1 VYLARSWKDEFSMKK
16 FLIGTIITLL
26 ILAGLGYGLYVYGTN
41 TASEKIVD
49 DYTANLEDSG
59 QMDEVRTMIESD
71 PELLAMVEEAKV
83 ADRSTLPFTTK
94 GEATRILVKKL
105 GVSKMQD
112 LQAKAQSGQASK
124 EEILQVLQENLTEEE
139 MLALQKIA
147 YEEIY
152 NQ

>member
-1 VYLARSWKDEFSMKK
+1 MKK
-16 FLIGTIITLL
+16 FLIGTIITLM
-26 ILAGLGYGLYVYGTN
+26 ILAGLGYGLYIFGTN
-41 TASEKIVD
+41 TASEKVVD

-59 QMDEVRTMIESD
+59 QMNDIRTIIESD
-71 PELLAMVEEAKV
+71 PELLAMMEEAKA
-83 ADRSTLPFTTK
+83 ADPSTLPFTTK
-94 GEATRILVKKL
+94 GEATRVLVNKL
-105 GVSKMQD
+105 GVSKLKN
-112 LQAKAQSGQASK
+112 LQAKAQSGEASK

>member
-1 VYLARSWKDEFSMKK
+1 MKK
-16 FLIGTIITLL
+16 FLIGTIITLM
-26 ILAGLGYGLYVYGTN
+26 ILAGLGYGLYIFGTN

-59 QMDEVRTMIESD
+59 QMNDVRTMIESD
-71 PELLAMVEEAKV
+71 PELLAMMEEAKA
-83 ADRSTLPFTTK
+83 ADPSTLPFTTK
-94 GEATRILVKKL
+94 GEATRVLVNKL
-105 GVSKMQD
+105 GVSKLKN
-112 LQAKAQSGQASK
+112 LQAKAQSGEASK

>member
-1 VYLARSWKDEFSMKK
+1 MKK
-16 FLIGTIITLL
+16 FLIGITITLL

-59 QMDEVRTMIESD
+59 QMNVVRTMIESD
-71 PELLAMVEEAKV
+71 PELLAMMEEAKD
-83 ADRSTLPFTTK
+83 ADPSTLPFTTK
-94 GEATRILVKKL
+94 GEATRVLVNKL
-105 GVSKMQD
+105 GVSKLKN
-112 LQAKAQSGQASK
+112 LQAQAQSGEASK
-124 EEILQVLQENLTEEE
+124 EEILQVLKENLTEEE

-147 YEEIY
+147 YEEIF

>member
-1 VYLARSWKDEFSMKK
+1 MKK

-26 ILAGLGYGLYVYGTN
+26 ILAGLGYGLYVFGTN

-59 QMDEVRTMIESD
+59 QMNDVRTMIESD
-71 PELLAMVEEAKV
+71 PELLAMMEEAKA
-83 ADRSTLPFTTK
+83 ADPSTLPFTTK
-94 GEATRILVKKL
+94 GEATRVLVNKL
-105 GVSKMQD
+105 GVSKLKN
-112 LQAKAQSGQASK
+112 LQAKAKSGEASK

>member
-1 VYLARSWKDEFSMKK
+1 MKK
-16 FLIGTIITLL
+16 FLIGTIITLM
-26 ILAGLGYGLYVYGTN
+26 ILAGLGYGLYVFGTN

-49 DYTANLEDSG
+49 DYTADLENSG
-59 QMDEVRTMIESD
+59 QMNEVRTMIESD
-71 PELLAMVEEAKV
+71 PELLGMMEEAKA
-83 ADRSTLPFTTK
+83 ADPSTLPFTTK
-94 GEATRILVKKL
+94 GEATRVLVNKL
-105 GVSKMQD
+105 GVSKLKN
-112 LQAKAQSGQASK
+112 LQTKAQSGEASK

>member
-1 VYLARSWKDEFSMKK
+1 MKK
-16 FLIGTIITLL
+16 FLIGTFITLM
-26 ILAGLGYGLYVYGTN
+26 ILTGLGYGLYIFGTN

-59 QMDEVRTMIESD
+59 QMNDVRTMIESD
-71 PELLAMVEEAKV
+71 PELLAMMEEAKA
-83 ADRSTLPFTTK
+83 ADPSTLPFTTK
-94 GEATRILVKKL
+94 GEATRVLVNKL
-105 GVSKMQD
+105 GVSKLKN
-112 LQAKAQSGQASK
+112 LQAKAQSGEASK

>member
-1 VYLARSWKDEFSMKK
+1 M
-16 FLIGTIITLL
+16 
-26 ILAGLGYGLYVYGTN
+26 ILAALGYGLYVYGTN

-49 DYTANLEDSG
+49 DYTANLENSG
-59 QMDEVRTMIESD
+59 QMNDIRTMIESD
-71 PELLAMVEEAKV
+71 PELLAMKEEAKA
-83 ADRSTLPFTTK
+83 ADPSTLPFTTK
-94 GEATRILVKKL
+94 GEATRVLVNKL
-105 GVSKMQD
+105 GVSKLKN
-112 LQAKAQSGQASK
+112 LQVKAQSGEASK

>member
-1 VYLARSWKDEFSMKK
+1 MKK
-16 FLIGTIITLL
+16 FLIGTIITLM
-26 ILAGLGYGLYVYGTN
+26 ILAGLGYGLYIFGTN

-59 QMDEVRTMIESD
+59 QMNDVRTMIEDD
-71 PELLAMVEEAKV
+71 PELLAMMEEAKA
-83 ADRSTLPFTTK
+83 ADPSTLPFTTK
-94 GEATRILVKKL
+94 GEATRVLVNKL
-105 GVSKMQD
+105 GVSKLKN
-112 LQAKAQSGQASK
+112 LQAKAQSGEASE
-124 EEILQVLQENLTEEE
+124 EEILQVLKENLTEEE

>member
-1 VYLARSWKDEFSMKK
+1 MKK
-16 FLIGTIITLL
+16 FLIGTIITLM
-26 ILAGLGYGLYVYGTN
+26 ILAGLGYGLYIFGTN

-59 QMDEVRTMIESD
+59 QMNDIRTIIESD
-71 PELLAMVEEAKV
+71 PELLAMMEEAKA
-83 ADRSTLPFTTK
+83 ADPSTLPFTTK
-94 GEATRILVKKL
+94 GEATRVLVNKL
-105 GVSKMQD
+105 GVSKLKN
-112 LQAKAQSGQASK
+112 LQAKAQSGEASK

>member
-1 VYLARSWKDEFSMKK
+1 MKK
-16 FLIGTIITLL
+16 FLIGTIITLM
-26 ILAGLGYGLYVYGTN
+26 ILAGLGYGLYIFGTN

-59 QMDEVRTMIESD
+59 QMNNVRTMIESD
-71 PELLAMVEEAKV
+71 PELLAMMEEAKA
-83 ADRSTLPFTTK
+83 ADPSTLPFTTK
-94 GEATRILVKKL
+94 GEATRVLVNKL
-105 GVSKMQD
+105 GVSKLKN
-112 LQAKAQSGQASK
+112 LQAKAQSGEASK

>member
-1 VYLARSWKDEFSMKK
+1 MKK
-16 FLIGTIITLL
+16 FIIGTILTLM
-26 ILAGLGYGLYVYGTN
+26 ILAGLGYGLYVFGTN

-59 QMDEVRTMIESD
+59 QMNEVRTMIESD
-71 PELLAMVEEAKV
+71 PELLAMMEEAKA
-83 ADRSTLPFTTK
+83 ADPSTLPFTTK
-94 GEATRILVKKL
+94 GEATRVLVNKL
-105 GVSKMQD
+105 GVSKLKN
-112 LQAKAQSGQASK
+112 LQAQAQSGEASK
-124 EEILQVLQENLTEEE
+124 EEILQMLKENLTEEE

>member
-1 VYLARSWKDEFSMKK
+1 MKK
-16 FLIGTIITLL
+16 FLIGTIITLM
-26 ILAGLGYGLYVYGTN
+26 ILAGLGYGLYIFGTN

-59 QMDEVRTMIESD
+59 QMNDVRTMIEND
-71 PELLAMVEEAKV
+71 PELLAMMEEAKA
-83 ADRSTLPFTTK
+83 ADPSTLPFTTK
-94 GEATRILVKKL
+94 GEATRVLVNKL
-105 GVSKMQD
+105 GVSKLKN
-112 LQAKAQSGQASK
+112 LQAKAQSGEASM

>member
-1 VYLARSWKDEFSMKK
+1 MKK
-16 FLIGTIITLL
+16 FLIGTIITLM
-26 ILAGLGYGLYVYGTN
+26 ILAGLGYGLYIFGTN

-59 QMDEVRTMIESD
+59 QMNDIRTMIESD
-71 PELLAMVEEAKV
+71 PELLAMMEEAKA
-83 ADRSTLPFTTK
+83 ADPSTLPFTTK
-94 GEATRILVKKL
+94 GEATRVLVNKL
-105 GVSKMQD
+105 GVSKLKN
-112 LQAKAQSGQASK
+112 LQAKAQSGEASK

>member
-1 VYLARSWKDEFSMKK
+1 MKK
-16 FLIGTIITLL
+16 FLIGTIITLM
-26 ILAGLGYGLYVYGTN
+26 ILAGLGYGLYIFGTN

-59 QMDEVRTMIESD
+59 QMNDVRTMIEND
-71 PELLAMVEEAKV
+71 PELLAMMEEAKA
-83 ADRSTLPFTTK
+83 ADPSTLPFTTK
-94 GEATRILVKKL
+94 GEATRVLVNKL
-105 GVSKMQD
+105 GVSKLKN
-112 LQAKAQSGQASK
+112 LQAKAQSGEASK

>member
-1 VYLARSWKDEFSMKK
+1 MKK

-26 ILAGLGYGLYVYGTN
+26 ILAGLGYGLYVFGTN

-59 QMDEVRTMIESD
+59 QMNDVRTMIESD
-71 PELLAMVEEAKV
+71 PELLAMMEEAKA
-83 ADRSTLPFTTK
+83 ADPSTLPFTTK
-94 GEATRILVKKL
+94 GEATRVLVNKL
-105 GVSKMQD
+105 GVSKLKN
-112 LQAKAQSGQASK
+112 LQAKAQSGEASK
-124 EEILQVLQENLTEEE
+124 DEILQVLQENLTEEE

>member
-1 VYLARSWKDEFSMKK
+1 MKK
-16 FLIGTIITLL
+16 FLIGTIITLM
-26 ILAGLGYGLYVYGTN
+26 ILAGLGYGLYIFGTN

-59 QMDEVRTMIESD
+59 QMNDVRTMIESD
-71 PELLAMVEEAKV
+71 PELLAMMEEAKA
-83 ADRSTLPFTTK
+83 ADPNTLPFTTK
-94 GEATRILVKKL
+94 GEATRVLVNKL
-105 GVSKMQD
+105 GVSKLKN
-112 LQAKAQSGQASK
+112 LQAKAQSGEASK

>member
-1 VYLARSWKDEFSMKK
+1 MKK
-16 FLIGTIITLL
+16 FLIGTIITLM
-26 ILAGLGYGLYVYGTN
+26 ILAGLGYGLYVFGTN

-59 QMDEVRTMIESD
+59 QMNDVRTMIESD
-71 PELLAMVEEAKV
+71 PELLAMMEEAKA
-83 ADRSTLPFTTK
+83 ADPSTLPFTTK
-94 GEATRILVKKL
+94 GEATRVLVNKL
-105 GVSKMQD
+105 GVSKLKN
-112 LQAKAQSGQASK
+112 LQAKAQSGEASK

-152 NQ
+152 HQ

>member
-1 VYLARSWKDEFSMKK
+1 MKK
-16 FLIGTIITLL
+16 FLIGTIITLM
-26 ILAGLGYGLYVYGTN
+26 ILAGLGYGLYIFGTN

-59 QMDEVRTMIESD
+59 QMNDVRTMIESD
-71 PELLAMVEEAKV
+71 PELLAMMEEAKA
-83 ADRSTLPFTTK
+83 ADPSTLPFTTK
-94 GEATRILVKKL
+94 GEATRVLVNKL
-105 GVSKMQD
+105 GVSKLKN
-112 LQAKAQSGQASK
+112 LQAKAQSGEASK
-124 EEILQVLQENLTEEE
+124 EEILQVLKENLTEEE

>member
-1 VYLARSWKDEFSMKK
+1 MKK
-16 FLIGTIITLL
+16 FLIGTIITLM
-26 ILAGLGYGLYVYGTN
+26 ILAGLGYGLYIFGTN

-59 QMDEVRTMIESD
+59 QMNEVRTMIESD
-71 PELLAMVEEAKV
+71 PELLAMMEEAKA
-83 ADRSTLPFTTK
+83 ADPSTLPFTTK
-94 GEATRILVKKL
+94 GEATRVLVNKL
-105 GVSKMQD
+105 GVSKLKN
-112 LQAKAQSGQASK
+112 LQAKAQSGEASK
-124 EEILQVLQENLTEEE
+124 EEILQVLKENLTEEE

>member
-1 VYLARSWKDEFSMKK
+1 MKK
-16 FLIGTIITLL
+16 FLIGTIITLM
-26 ILAGLGYGLYVYGTN
+26 ILAGLGYGLYIFGTN

-59 QMDEVRTMIESD
+59 QMNEVRTMIESD
-71 PELLAMVEEAKV
+71 PELLAMMEEAKA
-83 ADRSTLPFTTK
+83 ADPSTLPFTTK
-94 GEATRILVKKL
+94 GEATRVLVNKL
-105 GVSKMQD
+105 GVSKLKN
-112 LQAKAQSGQASK
+112 LQTKAQSGEASK

>member
-1 VYLARSWKDEFSMKK
+1 MKK
-16 FLIGTIITLL
+16 FLIGTIITLM
-26 ILAGLGYGLYVYGTN
+26 ILAGLGYGLYVFGTN

-59 QMDEVRTMIESD
+59 QMNDVRTMIESD
-71 PELLAMVEEAKV
+71 PELLAMMEEAKA
-83 ADRSTLPFTTK
+83 ADPSTLPFTTK
-94 GEATRILVKKL
+94 DEATFVLVNKL
-105 GVSKMQD
+105 GVSKLKN
-112 LQAKAQSGQASK
+112 LQAKAQSGEASK

>member
-1 VYLARSWKDEFSMKK
+1 MKK
-16 FLIGTIITLL
+16 FLIGTIITLM
-26 ILAGLGYGLYVYGTN
+26 ILAGLGYGLYIFGTN
-41 TASEKIVD
+41 TASEKVVD

-59 QMDEVRTMIESD
+59 QMNDIRTMIESD
-71 PELLAMVEEAKV
+71 PELLAMMEEAKA
-83 ADRSTLPFTTK
+83 ADPSTLPFTTK
-94 GEATRILVKKL
+94 GEATRVLVNKL
-105 GVSKMQD
+105 GVSKLKN
-112 LQAKAQSGQASK
+112 LQAKAQSGEASK